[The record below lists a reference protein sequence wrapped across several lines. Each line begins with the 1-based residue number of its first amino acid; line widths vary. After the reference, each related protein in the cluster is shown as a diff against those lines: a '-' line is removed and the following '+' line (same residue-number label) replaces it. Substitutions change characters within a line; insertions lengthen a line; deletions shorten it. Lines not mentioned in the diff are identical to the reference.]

1 MSSRIETIE
10 DLMKISGTAAAELK
24 KPQKPKK
31 PKPSK
36 PAKPAK
42 PSKPPKKP
50 KKPKPPKKIDE
61 PYVPVIPSH
70 IDIEGLKN
78 TPMVVHGR
86 HKALS
91 KKQIVKKIK
100 EAPAREEKFSKVYY
114 DGVAEGENNYGYLIV
129 SINVKR
135 EATML
140 KKYLE
145 ELDHEG

>member
-10 DLMKISGTAAAELK
+10 DLMKVSGTAAAELQ

-36 PAKPAK
+36 P
-42 PSKPPKKP
+42 SKPPKAP
-50 KKPKPPKKIDE
+50 IKPKPTKKVDG
-61 PYVPVIPSH
+61 PYVPVIPAH

-86 HKALS
+86 HKAMTR
-91 KKQIVKKIK
+91 KQIVKKIE
-100 EAPAREEKFSKVYY
+100 EAPDRAEKFSKFYY
-114 DGVAEGENNYGYLIV
+114 DGVDEGENNYGYLIV
-129 SINVKR
+129 SVNVKR
-135 EATML
+135 EAEML

-145 ELDHEG
+145 ELEHEG